1 MSVGTNGE
9 AKNMGKRG
17 RKASLAQPVAVGTR
31 VERETRDSA
40 RRLGWNI
47 SETIRD
53 LFTAAVEAEMRKHN
67 YQHAEELPKREQ
79 STWLSNLKWW

>member
-17 RKASLAQPVAVGTR
+17 RKASLAQPVSVGTR
-31 VERETRDSA
+31 VERETRDA
-40 RRLGWNI
+40 AKKLGWNI

-53 LFTAAVEAEMRKHN
+53 LFTAAVEAEMREHN
-67 YQHAEELPKREQ
+67 YQHAEEIRCSVQ
-79 STWLSNLKWW
+79 TNWLNNLKWW